1 MCGRN
6 HQVAILAL
14 LAWGVLACSGVATPT
29 VCCDVEGVIR
39 MTEAGVEPA
48 VIVDTLR
55 TSGTDLD
62 LSDADVIRLAQ
73 AGVDREVIDVL
84 NGGPCVCEVPTEPE
98 EAAVVV
104 DDGETGNSLRLAVNK
119 KGSKAFEVVNL
130 SSTPYT
136 NVTVVLNG
144 EYQYRL
150 KKLAPN
156 AGDSM
161 RYGNFVSRR
170 TGQEPTGKT
179 KLQSLAV
186 SADQGSFAK
195 YF

>member
-1 MCGRN
+1 MGRLARSAFL
-6 HQVAILAL
+6 VALV
-14 LAWGVLACSGVATPT
+14 WSVLACGGVATST
-29 VCCDVEGVIR
+29 ECCDVEGVIR
-39 MTEAGVEPA
+39 MTEAGVDPA

-55 TSGTDLD
+55 TSGTDLE
-62 LSDADVIRLAQ
+62 LTDADVIRLAQ

-84 NGGPCVCEVPTEPE
+84 NGGPCVCEALPEPTEAV
-98 EAAVVV
+98 AAV

-119 KGSKAFEVVNL
+119 TSSKSFEVVNL

-161 RYGNFVSRR
+161 RYANFVSRR
-170 TGQEPTGKT
+170 TGQEPKGKT
-179 KLQSLAV
+179 KLQSLAI

-195 YF
+195 NF